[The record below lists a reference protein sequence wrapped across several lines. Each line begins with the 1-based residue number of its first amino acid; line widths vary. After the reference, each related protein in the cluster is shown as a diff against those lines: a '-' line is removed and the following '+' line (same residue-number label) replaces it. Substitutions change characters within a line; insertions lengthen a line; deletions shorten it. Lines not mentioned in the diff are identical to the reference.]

1 METIHINKVEE
12 VTTQTGKTYLKVE
25 DINGNLF
32 GCWDLKLKDDLL
44 AGIGKVYGC
53 TIETRGNF
61 KNIKTLG
68 SEVTEA
74 VQSAPKVE
82 ASPNTQTVGFLTAH
96 ACNNVFPALLENNK
110 IETAD
115 LDEVM
120 AIAVKLTVNA
130 HNKVKELL

>member
-68 SEVTEA
+68 SEVTEE
-74 VQSAPKVE
+74 VKSAPKVE
-82 ASPNTQTVGFLTAH
+82 TAPNTQTVGFLTAH
-96 ACNNVFPALLENNK
+96 ACNNVFPALLVQFPDK
-110 IETAD
+110 ATDD
-115 LDEVM
+115 LIRE
-120 AIAVKLTVNA
+120 AVKLTIDA
-130 HNKVKELL
+130 HNRVKELL